1 MVSIYVHI
9 FFYHMV
15 IFYLL
20 NLMVIY
26 HKIDIFPVPHS
37 NYNFN
42 YGVLKNI

>member
-1 MVSIYVHI
+1 MVCIYIQI
-9 FFYHMV
+9 FFYYIV

-26 HKIDIFPVPHS
+26 HKIDIFPVYHS
-37 NYNFN
+37 NFN